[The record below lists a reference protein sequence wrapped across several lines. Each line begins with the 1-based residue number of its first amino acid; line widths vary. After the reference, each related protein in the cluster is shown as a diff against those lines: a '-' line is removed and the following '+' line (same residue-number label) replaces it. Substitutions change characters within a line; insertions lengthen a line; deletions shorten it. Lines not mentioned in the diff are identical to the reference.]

1 MPSVTTLL
9 LDALDRALL
18 EPQCARRWHGL
29 MATWLETPDPAARR
43 QVLDTLQSLPDG
55 DSRADILRLTF
66 LAQASGNPQ
75 FENDACARVLALR
88 PADPDRL
95 ASFMAY
101 QWLSALQH
109 LEGRAQFVA
118 ALSAGRVPEMALR
131 QMQSATETLPPDFP
145 ARTPDEIRRVAVV
158 VPYVGN
164 QFHTPSVMAVE
175 QCAVLAREG
184 LQVQLFSAQEL
195 LPPDASQFRGDG
207 RELALPPLN
216 AQAWAKFLPAGVSMT
231 VSDSR
236 FSLPGRWRKLMPVL
250 AGFDAD
256 VVLLVGLYSPLAAA
270 LHTVRPVAGLSVNTV
285 PPIAPADVWLTADTA
300 PERRDVWG
308 ESFAPPQPVYHPW
321 RVKRSRKQWP
331 VTRAEL
337 GLGAAAVVWVTAG
350 FRLAH
355 EIKPEWADRM
365 LHLMS
370 RHPDVVWLVI
380 GGEGKLPQ
388 ALQQAAPGRVRALAT
403 RSDLSGILRICDI
416 YVNPPRM
423 GGGLSVAEAMA
434 ESLPV
439 VSRAGSDGGDKA
451 GELALPDMATYMER
465 LAALTE
471 NPALRAETGQALRR
485 RFDEH
490 FDLDASGPALL
501 AACRQAAELASAR
514 LTKPS

>member
-1 MPSVTTLL
+1 MTLL
-9 LDALDRALL
+9 LDVLDRTLL

-29 MATWLETPDPAARR
+29 AASWADTPDPAARR
-43 QVLDTLQSLPDG
+43 SVLETLQGVPTD
-55 DSRADILRLTF
+55 DARADILRLTF
-66 LAQASGNPQ
+66 LAQASGDPH
-75 FENDACARVLALR
+75 FEHDACTRVLALR

-118 ALSAGRVPEMALR
+118 ALSAGRVPEMAMRL
-131 QMQSATETLPPDFP
+131 MQSATETLPPDFP
-145 ARTPDEIRRVAVV
+145 ARVPGEMRRVAVV

-216 AQAWAKFLPAGVSMT
+216 VQDWASILPDGVRMT
-231 VSDSR
+231 ISDSR
-236 FSLPGRWRKLMPVL
+236 FSLPGRWRKLMPAL
-250 AGFDAD
+250 AEFNPD

-270 LHTVRPVAGLSVNTV
+270 LHTVRPVVGMSVNSV
-285 PPIAPADVWLTADTA
+285 PPIAPVDVWLTADA
-300 PERRDVWG
+300 ANEHQSAWG
-308 ESFAPPQPVYHPW
+308 QVFAPPQPVHHPW
-321 RVKRSRKQWP
+321 RVRRSLKQWP
-331 VTRAEL
+331 VTRAAL
-337 GLGAAAVVWVTAG
+337 GLIETAVVWVTAG
-350 FRLAH
+350 FRLEH

-365 LHLMS
+365 LQLMS
-370 RHPDVVWLVI
+370 RYPEVVWLVI
-380 GGEGKLPQ
+380 GGTGMLPPT
-388 ALQQAAPGRVRALAT
+388 LQQAVPGRVRTLPT
-403 RSDLSGILRICDI
+403 RGDLSGILRISDI

-434 ESLPV
+434 EGLAV
-439 VSRAGSDGGDKA
+439 ATLAGSDGGDKA
-451 GELALPDMATYMER
+451 GELALPDMDAYMER

-471 NPALRAETGQALRR
+471 SPGLRTATGQALRR
-485 RFDEH
+485 RFDER
-490 FDLDASGPALL
+490 FDLESSGPALL
-501 AACRQAAELASAR
+501 AACRQAADLARTR
-514 LTKPS
+514 LTKS